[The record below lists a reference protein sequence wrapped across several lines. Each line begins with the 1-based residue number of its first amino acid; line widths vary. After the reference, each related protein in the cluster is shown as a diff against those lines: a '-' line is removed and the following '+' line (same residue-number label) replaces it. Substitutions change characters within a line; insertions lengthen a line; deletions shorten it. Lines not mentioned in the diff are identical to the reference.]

1 MSDIS
6 KCTECGAKNRIGAS
20 PDGQVPV
27 CGKCQ
32 ASLPWLINST
42 DTDFKNDIDSDTPV
56 LVDFW
61 APWCGPCRMIAP
73 TLEEIAAEQAGKI
86 KIVKLNTEDHQQI
99 PSEYQVR
106 GIPMLLVIKENEVVE
121 TIMGAVPKSELMG
134 RLEPHLS
141 S

>member
-6 KCTECGAKNRIGAS
+6 KCTSCGSKNRIGTS

-32 ASLPWLINST
+32 SNLPWLINST
-42 DTDFKNDIDSDTPV
+42 DADFKNDIDSDTPV

-99 PSEYQVR
+99 PSEYKVR
-106 GIPMLLVIKENEVVE
+106 GIPMLLVIKNNEVVE
-121 TIMGAVPKSELMG
+121 TIMGAVPKGELMG
-134 RLEPHLS
+134 RLEPHLTS
-141 S
+141 